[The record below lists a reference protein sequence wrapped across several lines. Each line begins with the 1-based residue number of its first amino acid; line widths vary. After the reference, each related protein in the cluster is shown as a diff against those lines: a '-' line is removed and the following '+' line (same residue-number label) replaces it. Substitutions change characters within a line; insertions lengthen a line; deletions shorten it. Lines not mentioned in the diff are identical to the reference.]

1 MKELAS
7 PPLTSN
13 SLADPRWELAQR
25 VADGTNFRNCPKLR
39 AFFLYVCE
47 NALLGRLENVR
58 EQLIGTRVFGRAPDY
73 NLNEDNIVRVEARE
87 LRKRLESYFSGEG
100 QNEPVTIE
108 IPKGGYVPVFKL
120 RTPPPAEGAEV
131 RVETPFAP
139 VLSAE
144 PKGRTTRWWA
154 LTLAAMLALLT
165 VAVIWL
171 AAENWQLRQRPHYP
185 TGTRS
190 TFSAEDFSFYAEL
203 LGTLGA
209 TPNRET
215 LLVLSNP
222 KVVLY
227 YGSAS
232 NQPISSLPGHTIPA
246 PHELKSNFDDALNNI
261 DRDLPFKFLHS
272 TDEDYTGIGE
282 AISAFHVG
290 RLMQFLQRPVRLTQG
305 RFLSWDHVQ
314 KGDLILLGGP
324 QINDWTYQNAAR
336 SNFNFDAS
344 GAIENVNPLPNEQKQ
359 YVPHSIQG
367 AKPSAAATDYG
378 LIKMVTSP
386 YGFNM
391 LLLAGGTS
399 PGTAGVGEFFGSPEK
414 MRVMYNRI
422 RAAAP
427 GKPFP
432 SNWEILIQLNVR
444 DGIPVETS
452 AIAFRPNPASR

>member
-1 MKELAS
+1 MKELGS
-7 PPLTSN
+7 PPLTSY

-25 VADGTNFRNCPKLR
+25 VADGSNFRNCPKLR
-39 AFFLYVCE
+39 GFLLYVCE

-58 EQLIGTRVFGRAPDY
+58 EHLIGTRVFGRHLDY

-87 LRKRLESYFSGEG
+87 LRKRLASYFADEG
-100 QNEPVTIE
+100 RNEPVVIE
-108 IPKGGYVPVFKL
+108 IPKGGYVPVFKQ
-120 RTPPPAEGAEV
+120 REPPIAEA
-131 RVETPFAP
+131 VEIKVEAP
-139 VLSAE
+139 TVLPE
-144 PKGRTTRWWA
+144 PKGRTTHWRIPFVAGA
-154 LTLAAMLALLT
+154 LAILT
-165 VAVIWL
+165 AAVIWL
-171 AAENWQLRQRPHYP
+171 AVANWQLRQRPHYL

-190 TFSAEDFSFYAEL
+190 NFSAEDFSFYVEL
-203 LGTLGA
+203 LGTLGS
-209 TPNRET
+209 TPNRQT

-246 PHELKSNFDDALNNI
+246 PRELKSSFDDALNNL

-272 TDEDYTGIGE
+272 TREDYTGMGE

-336 SNFNFDAS
+336 SNFNFDGT
-344 GAIENVNPLPNEQKQ
+344 GAIENLNPLPNEQKR
-359 YVPHSIQG
+359 YLPHSNTG
-367 AKPSAAATDYG
+367 ATAGAAVTDYG

-386 YGFNM
+386 YAFNM

-399 PGTAGVGEFFGSPEK
+399 AGTAGVGEFFASPERMK
-414 MRVMYNRI
+414 VMYNRI
-422 RAAAP
+422 RASAP

-432 SNWEILIQLNVR
+432 SDWEILIQINVR

-452 AIAFRPNPASR
+452 ALACRPNPASH

>member
-1 MKELAS
+1 MKGLGS
-7 PPLTSN
+7 PPLTSS

-58 EQLIGTRVFGRAPDY
+58 EQLIGARVFGRAQDY

-87 LRKRLESYFSGEG
+87 LRKRLESYFAGEG

-108 IPKGGYVPVFKL
+108 IPKGGYVPVFKQ
-120 RTPPPAEGAEV
+120 REPPPAETDEAKDQAPPAPAEPHE
-131 RVETPFAP
+131 RTAHWWIP
-139 VLSAE
+139 VL
-144 PKGRTTRWWA
+144 A
-154 LTLAAMLALLT
+154 LTLATLT
-165 VAVIWL
+165 IAVIWL
-171 AAENWQLRQRPHYP
+171 AAENWQLRERPRNLA
-185 TGTRS
+185 GTRPN
-190 TFSAEDFSFYAEL
+190 FSAEDFSFYSDL
-203 LGTLGA
+203 LGSLGA
-209 TPNRET
+209 SPNRET

-227 YGSAS
+227 YGSS
-232 NQPISSLPGHTIPA
+232 SKQPAAILEGNTIPA
-246 PHELKSNFDDALNNI
+246 PPELKNNFDDALNNI
-261 DRDLPFKFLHS
+261 DRDLPYKFLRS
-272 TDEDYTGIGE
+272 TREDYTGMGE
-282 AISAFHVG
+282 AVSAFYVG

-324 QINDWTYQNAAR
+324 QINDWTYQNATK
-336 SNFNFDAS
+336 STFNFDPA
-344 GAIENVNPLPNEQKQ
+344 GAIENVNPLPNEQKL
-359 YVPHSIQG
+359 YVPHSIPS
-367 AKPSAAATDYG
+367 AKPGAAAIDYG

-399 PGTAGVGEFFGSPEK
+399 AGTAGVGEFFGSPEK
-414 MRVMYNRI
+414 MKVMYNRI

-432 SNWEILIQLNVR
+432 PNWEILIQVNVR
-444 DGIPVETS
+444 DGLPVETS
-452 AIAFRPNPASR
+452 AIAFRPNPASH

>member
-1 MKELAS
+1 MKGLGS
-7 PPLTSN
+7 PPLTSH

-58 EQLIGTRVFGRAPDY
+58 EQLIGARVFGRAQDY

-87 LRKRLESYFSGEG
+87 LRKRLESYFAGEG

-108 IPKGGYVPVFKL
+108 IPKGGYVPVFKPREPL
-120 RTPPPAEGAEV
+120 LAEIDEGRDQTTPAPGEPRERTAHWWI
-131 RVETPFAP
+131 P
-139 VLSAE
+139 V
-144 PKGRTTRWWA
+144 
-154 LTLAAMLALLT
+154 LAAMLAILT

-171 AAENWQLRQRPHYP
+171 SAENWQLRQRPHYL
-185 TGTRS
+185 TGTHS

-209 TPNRET
+209 TPSRET

-232 NQPISSLPGHTIPA
+232 NQPISSLPRHTIPA
-246 PHELKSNFDDALNNI
+246 PWELKNNFDDALNNI

-272 TDEDYTGIGE
+272 TGEDYTGMGE

-324 QINDWTYQNAAR
+324 QINDWTYQNAAK
-336 SNFNFDAS
+336 SNFNFDAA
-344 GAIENVNPLPNEQKQ
+344 GAIENLNPLPNEQKQ
-359 YVPHSIQG
+359 YVPHAVQG
-367 AKPSAAATDYG
+367 AKPGAAVTDYG

-414 MRVMYNRI
+414 MKVMYNRI

-432 SNWEILIQLNVR
+432 SNWEILIQVNVR
-444 DGIPVETS
+444 DSVPVETS
-452 AIAFRPNPASR
+452 AIAFRPNPASH

>member
-1 MKELAS
+1 MKELGS
-7 PPLTSN
+7 PPLTSY
-13 SLADPRWELAQR
+13 SLSDPRWELAQR

-47 NALLGRLENVR
+47 NTLLGRPENVR
-58 EQLIGTRVFGRAPDY
+58 EQLIGTRVFGRHPDY

-87 LRKRLESYFSGEG
+87 LRKRLESYFAGEG
-100 QNEPVTIE
+100 RNEPVTIE
-108 IPKGGYVPVFKL
+108 VPKGAYVPVFKL
-120 RTPPPAEGAEV
+120 REPPPAEIVEV
-131 RVETPFAP
+131 KTVAP
-139 VLSAE
+139 VVAPE
-144 PKGRTTRWWA
+144 VEERFTRWRIPA
-154 LTLAAMLALLT
+154 LVVILAILAG
-165 VAVIWL
+165 AVIWL
-171 AAENWQLRQRPHYP
+171 AAENWQLRQRPHYL

-190 TFSAEDFSFYAEL
+190 SFAPEDFSFYADL

-209 TPNRET
+209 SPDRET

-227 YGSAS
+227 YGSKS
-232 NQPISSLPGHTIPA
+232 NQPNPSLPGHTIPA
-246 PHELKSNFDDALNNI
+246 PRELKTDFDDALNNI

-272 TDEDYTGIGE
+272 TREDYTGMGE

-290 RLMQFLQRPVRLTQG
+290 RLMEFLQRPVRLTQG

-336 SNFNFDAS
+336 SNFNFDGA
-344 GAIENVNPLPNEQKQ
+344 GAIENLTPLPREQKL
-359 YVPHSIQG
+359 YVPHSITNARPG
-367 AKPSAAATDYG
+367 AAVTDYG

-414 MRVMYNRI
+414 MRVVYNRI

-427 GKPFP
+427 GKAFP
-432 SNWEILIQLNVR
+432 SNWEILIQVSVR
-444 DGIPVETS
+444 DGIPVEST
-452 AIAFRPNPASR
+452 ALAFRPNAGNR